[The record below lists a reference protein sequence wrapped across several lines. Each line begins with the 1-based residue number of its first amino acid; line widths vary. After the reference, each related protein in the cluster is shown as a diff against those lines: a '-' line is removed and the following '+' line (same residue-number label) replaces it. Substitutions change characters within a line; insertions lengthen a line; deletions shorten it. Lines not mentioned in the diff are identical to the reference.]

1 MRKRRG
7 THLGRSRTGGRLV
20 WCALVVGAPGIPL
33 LVSGDTLAAHHALM
47 PGTLAPR
54 AAASRQAPV
63 EQRPARRH
71 PAASTAPPDTT
82 ITIRTT
88 GTNLAFSPSKIS
100 AKQGTRV
107 RIRFIND
114 GTLPHNIVLVKR
126 EDDISM
132 LGRAALNASET
143 GYVPLEHEDR
153 MFAYS
158 ALAAP
163 GETVEMTFEVPPA
176 GEYFFVCLYSG
187 HYNMMYGTLQSLG

>member
-1 MRKRRG
+1 MRNRRG
-7 THLGRSRTGGRLV
+7 KRVGRSKTRVRLV
-20 WCALVVGAPGIPL
+20 WCALIVGASGTPL
-33 LVSGDTLAAHHALM
+33 LVSGDTVGAHHAFV
-47 PGTLAPR
+47 PDTSAPR
-54 AAASRQAPV
+54 HAASRQAPV
-63 EQRPARRH
+63 GQDLAWQD

-88 GTNLAFSPSKIS
+88 GTNLAFSPSQIS

-107 RIRFIND
+107 RVRFIND

-126 EDDISM
+126 EDDISV

-187 HYNMMYGTLQSLG
+187 HYNMMYGTLQSLS